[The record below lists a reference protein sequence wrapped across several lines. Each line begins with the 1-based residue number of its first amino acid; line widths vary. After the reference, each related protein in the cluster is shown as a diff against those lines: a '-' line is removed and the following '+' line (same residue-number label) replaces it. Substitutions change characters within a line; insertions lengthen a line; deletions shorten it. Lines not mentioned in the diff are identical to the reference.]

1 MTDRSLGVGLTSEAA
16 RRLLAES
23 GPNELPPPHRPWFA
37 VDVGRRC
44 AEPLNAILLVAA
56 VLTVIVLDETAQGV
70 GIGFVA
76 VGNALMSA
84 LLERRADDASRQLAG
99 LASPRARVERDG
111 RTMTIHVRD
120 IVVGDLVLLAGGDR
134 VPADLA
140 IVESNQLLAD
150 ESMLTGESLPVAKS
164 TGDPNRRSDQPPVD
178 DEQAFSGT
186 LVTAGT
192 ARALVTATGTR
203 TRLGA
208 IARML
213 ETPAEATPLERSLQ
227 SLTRRLGVGS
237 VLLGIGATALTYVRE
252 HDAVHRF
259 GDAVLFGVAL
269 AVAAVPEGLPTA
281 VTTSLAVAGVRLAR
295 HGAIVRSLA
304 ALEGLGRA
312 SVLCTDKTG
321 TLTTGH
327 LEVVSVVADDHE
339 ALWRCALRCNDA
351 DATADAVDVA
361 LRDAAPPAIRTE
373 YRELGERVSTTPFDP
388 VRRMMQTVHRVVPSS
403 VGHIESIKGAPEQIL
418 ALCADDATRSRLTT
432 AAHHLTDDG
441 HRVLAFAERS
451 STEPP
456 GSGGPNTDLFRV
468 LGLVAFGDPLRP
480 SAASAVAAARE
491 AGIRVVMVTGDHA
504 GTARAIAAQAGIPGD
519 PLVSGEDL
527 AVADPGTRRSLLAS
541 AAVVARVD
549 PGIKLELIDAL
560 HHGGAVVA
568 MTGDGVNDAPALRR
582 ADIGI
587 AVGGPEA
594 TDVARAAAAVVL
606 GDGELGTVVMALEQ
620 GRRIHRNLQA
630 TIAYLLTGNAS
641 EILVIV
647 GSLLF
652 LPHLATPLLAVH
664 LLWVNLVT
672 DTFPALALGIDAS
685 PLPGQ
690 KRPSAAD
697 DFLGRRAVTILL
709 TRALLL
715 ASTVLVSTIGRG
727 GTQPEIRTQLV
738 ASLVSCHLLL
748 AFVARGDGVAWARG
762 WRRSAPLLAAVAGG
776 LLLQAGVAAIPATR
790 SALEI
795 TPISIETTL
804 RAAIAV
810 TLFVATSA
818 LGARFGLRATPTR
831 DRSFRENTASYP

>member
-1 MTDRSLGVGLTSEAA
+1 MTTPSPTVGLTTDAA
-16 RRLLAES
+16 HRQLAES
-23 GPNELPPPHRPWFA
+23 GPNELPPQPRPWFL
-37 VDVGRRC
+37 VEVGRRC

-56 VLTVIVLDETAQGV
+56 VLTVTVLDESAQGV

-76 VGNALMSA
+76 LGNALMSA

-111 RTMTIHVRD
+111 RIQIIDVRD
-120 IVVGDLVLLAGGDR
+120 VVLGDLVLLAGGDR

-140 IVESNQLLAD
+140 ILESNQLLVD
-150 ESMLTGESLPVAKS
+150 ESMLTGESLPVGKS
-164 TGDPNRRSDQPPVD
+164 RGDPTRRSDSSPVD
-178 DEQAFSGT
+178 DEQVFSGT

-213 ETPAEATPLERSLQ
+213 ETPAEPTPLERSLQ
-227 SLTRRLGVGS
+227 SLTRRLGIGS
-237 VLLGIGATALTYVRE
+237 VLLGIGAAAMTYVRE

-281 VTTSLAVAGVRLAR
+281 VTTSLAFAAVRLAR

-327 LEVVSVVADDHE
+327 LEVVSVVAEDPA

-351 DATADAVDVA
+351 DATADAVDTA
-361 LRDAAPPAIRTE
+361 LRDAAPSEITTGNGG
-373 YRELGERVSTTPFDP
+373 LGERVSTIPFDP
-388 VRRMMQTVHRVVPSS
+388 IHGMMRTVHRVSPSS
-403 VGHIESIKGAPEQIL
+403 REHVESIKGAPERIL
-418 ALCADDATRSRLTT
+418 DLCVEGSTRARLTT
-432 AAHHLTDDG
+432 AAHRLTDDG
-441 HRVLAFAERS
+441 LRVLAFAERS
-451 STEPP
+451 SSEQSGPDGSTTE
-456 GSGGPNTDLFRV
+456 LFTP

-480 SAASAVAAARE
+480 SAASAVAAALG

-504 GTARAIAAQAGIPGD
+504 GTARAIAAQAGIPID

-527 AVADPGTRRSLLAS
+527 AAADAETRRSLLAS

-549 PGIKLELIDAL
+549 PRIKLELIDAL

-630 TIAYLLTGNAS
+630 TIAYLLAGNAS

-647 GSLLF
+647 GSLLV

-672 DTFPALALGIDAS
+672 DTVPALALGIDAS

-690 KRPSAAD
+690 TRPSAAD
-697 DFLGRRAVTILL
+697 DFLGRRAIAVLSA
-709 TRALLL
+709 RALLL
-715 ASTVLVSTIGRG
+715 ASMVLLSTAGLH
-727 GTQPEIRTQLV
+727 GTQSATRTQML

-762 WRRSAPLLAAVAGG
+762 WRRSRPLLAAVVGG
-776 LLLQAGVAAIPATR
+776 LLLQVGVAAVPATR
-790 SALEI
+790 SALKI

-804 RAAIAV
+804 RATLAV
-810 TLFVATSA
+810 ILFVVASA
-818 LGARFGLRATPTR
+818 LTARLGLCSTPTR
-831 DRSFRENTASYP
+831 VQSPGADGTSHA